1 MSVGKSYESAEEAPV
16 SPIVFRL
23 DTRSGVPPFMQIVH
37 QVEHA
42 LRLGYLK
49 RGDQLP
55 RIKDVVSSLLINP
68 NTVQKAYRDLEQ
80 KGIARGRPGQGT
92 FIEVA
97 PETLSLGQFTQLRQS
112 LLDGWL
118 RDAADAGL
126 DDEGIAALFISAQ
139 REASERH
146 AAQSATN
153 PTRKDDVVA

>member
-1 MSVGKSYESAEEAPV
+1 
-16 SPIVFRL
+16 
-23 DTRSGVPPFMQIVH
+23 MQIVH

-49 RGDQLP
+49 QGDQLP
-55 RIKDVVSSLLINP
+55 RIKDLVNSLLINP

-97 PETLSLGQFTQLRQS
+97 PETLSLSQFTQLRQS

-118 RDAADAGL
+118 KDAADAGL
-126 DDEGIAALFISAQ
+126 DDEGISALFISAQ
-139 REASERH
+139 REASERR
-146 AAQSATN
+146 AAQGTTN
-153 PTRKDDVVA
+153 ISTDDEVVA